1 MSKHYSIALIAGAL
15 LLGAAACIRPAAAGS
30 DTSAARARAE
40 RGRYLVTIGG
50 CNDCHTPLK
59 MGPKGPEPDM
69 TRMLSG
75 HPESFPITGGTAA
88 PSRRWLMTMAASGTA
103 FSGPW
108 GVSFAA
114 NLTPDDNTG
123 LGIWTEEMFVKAVR
137 TGRHMGVSRPILPPM
152 PWPNVGAMND
162 EDLKAVYAYLR
173 SIQPIHNRVPEP
185 LPPPSAVVAA
195 NRAAQPGAATVQ

>member
-1 MSKHYSIALIAGAL
+1 MSKQYSLAVIGAAL
-15 LLGAAACIRPAAAGS
+15 LLGAAACMKPAPDSEA
-30 DTSAARARAE
+30 SATRARVQ
-40 RGRYLVTIGG
+40 RGKYLVTIGG
-50 CNDCHTPLK
+50 CNDCHTPLR
-59 MGPKGPEPDM
+59 MGPKGPAPDM

-75 HPESFPITGGTAA
+75 HPESFPITGPTATA
-88 PSRRWLMTMAASGTA
+88 SPPWLMTMAASGTA

-114 NLTPDDNTG
+114 NLTPDENTG
-123 LGIWTEEMFVKAVR
+123 LGIWTEDMFVKAVR

-173 SIQPIHNRVPEP
+173 SIQPVHNRVPEP
-185 LPPPSAVVAA
+185 VPPTAAAVAA
-195 NRAAQPGAATVQ
+195 NHPAQSGDAAVQ